1 MAGEIDV
8 SIRDVGV
15 RRLLHGGSMCW
26 RGWRGAV
33 WVHVADGRWR
43 RSVHGL
49 PVGISPRVSLI
60 VLLLLGGGTS
70 LLGLGRVVAATVVG
84 LVLVVVWVV
93 RVVGML
99 AAGGTDLSIWGLN
112 GTEVLPSAVRL
123 RNQRSI
129 LTGYVKGGG
138 PRREGE
144 KKEEEINEEKE
155 SQENRQ

>member
-1 MAGEIDV
+1 MWFKVMAWEIDV
-8 SIRDVGV
+8 SVRDVGV
-15 RRLLHGGSMCW
+15 WRLLHGGSMCW
-26 RGWRGAV
+26 WGWRGAM

-70 LLGLGRVVAATVVG
+70 LLGLGGRVAATVVG

-112 GTEVLPSAVRL
+112 GTEVLPSAVGL

-129 LTGYVKGGG
+129 LTGYVTKEGG
-138 PRREGE
+138 REKRGRN
-144 KKEEEINEEKE
+144 K
-155 SQENRQ
+155 